1 MKAKVLVVEDSK
13 TQRDA
18 LVTELERRGYEVDE
32 ATGGLSA
39 LARIKTAPPDVV
51 ILDVVLDDMDGYSVC
66 RWLRLGESTCDIV
79 VIMLTVKVD
88 VKERVEGLHVGAD
101 DYIPKPFDMDELE
114 ARIFA
119 ALRSRNTRL
128 ELRHRNTE
136 LEGMLTSTER
146 LAMTDALTGVYNRR
160 RFTEMLR
167 REWATARRYKH
178 SLSLVLVDVD
188 HFKAVNDS
196 EGHAAGDDVLKHLA
210 MIISSAV
217 REVDVCARYGGDEF
231 VLLLPHTSGESAMV
245 VADRTREKVA
255 RERVTWAGAASRI
268 SLSVGVAS
276 NDDSSLANPDEL
288 LEAADRALYDA
299 KRLGRD
305 RTVLARPGILKR

>member
-39 LARIKTAPPDVV
+39 LARIKMAPPDVV
-51 ILDVVLDDMDGYSVC
+51 MLDDMDGYSVC

-119 ALRSRNTRL
+119 AL
-128 ELRHRNTE
+128 
-136 LEGMLTSTER
+136 
-146 LAMTDALTGVYNRR
+146 
-160 RFTEMLR
+160 
-167 REWATARRYKH
+167 
-178 SLSLVLVDVD
+178 
-188 HFKAVNDS
+188 
-196 EGHAAGDDVLKHLA
+196 
-210 MIISSAV
+210 
-217 REVDVCARYGGDEF
+217 
-231 VLLLPHTSGESAMV
+231 
-245 VADRTREKVA
+245 
-255 RERVTWAGAASRI
+255 
-268 SLSVGVAS
+268 
-276 NDDSSLANPDEL
+276 
-288 LEAADRALYDA
+288 
-299 KRLGRD
+299 
-305 RTVLARPGILKR
+305 

>member
-18 LVTELERRGYEVDE
+18 LVTELGRRGYEVDE

-39 LARIKTAPPDVV
+39 LARIKMAPPDVV

-128 ELRHRNTE
+128 ELRQRNSE

-146 LAMTDALTGVYNRR
+146 LAMTDALTGVYNR
-160 RFTEMLR
+160 
-167 REWATARRYKH
+167 
-178 SLSLVLVDVD
+178 
-188 HFKAVNDS
+188 
-196 EGHAAGDDVLKHLA
+196 
-210 MIISSAV
+210 
-217 REVDVCARYGGDEF
+217 
-231 VLLLPHTSGESAMV
+231 
-245 VADRTREKVA
+245 
-255 RERVTWAGAASRI
+255 
-268 SLSVGVAS
+268 
-276 NDDSSLANPDEL
+276 
-288 LEAADRALYDA
+288 
-299 KRLGRD
+299 
-305 RTVLARPGILKR
+305 